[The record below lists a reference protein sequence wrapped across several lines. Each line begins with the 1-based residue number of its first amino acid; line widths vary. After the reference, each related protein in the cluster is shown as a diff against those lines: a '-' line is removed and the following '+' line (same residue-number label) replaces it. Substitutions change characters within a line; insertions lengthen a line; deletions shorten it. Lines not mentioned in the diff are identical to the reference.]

1 MNIILFRRLPLQNE
15 AQKFRIHL
23 QFFLKKK
30 KEWEIH
36 EKLTEIQQ
44 LDTIVK
50 ILKKPFLSKFS
61 VQMIFLVS
69 LRIQLS
75 GGVLS

>member
-30 KEWEIH
+30 EWEIH

-44 LDTIVK
+44 LEIIVK